1 MAKGHFGLIHT
12 FKCMCIKVDKKII
25 SWQALHA
32 HTYSDGDGDVVV
44 GIDDARDVPHVVGLA
59 HVGHTGVHC
68 QG

>member
-1 MAKGHFGLIHT
+1 MY
-12 FKCMCIKVDKKII
+12 MCIKVDKKII

-44 GIDDARDVPHVVGLA
+44 GIDDARVVPHVVGLT

>member
-1 MAKGHFGLIHT
+1 MIGHFGLIH
-12 FKCMCIKVDKKII
+12 KCMCIKVDKKII

-44 GIDDARDVPHVVGLA
+44 GIDDARVVPHVVSLT

>member
-1 MAKGHFGLIHT
+1 MYVYKLYT
-12 FKCMCIKVDKKII
+12 IKVDKKII

-44 GIDDARDVPHVVGLA
+44 GIDDARVVPHVVGLT